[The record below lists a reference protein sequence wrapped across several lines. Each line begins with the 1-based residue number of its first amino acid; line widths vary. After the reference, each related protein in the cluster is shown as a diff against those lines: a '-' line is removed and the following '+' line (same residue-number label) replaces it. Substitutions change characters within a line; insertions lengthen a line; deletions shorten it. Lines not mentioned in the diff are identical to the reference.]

1 MRYLLIA
8 LGLFGLDE
16 GVKNYIEKQEDLDV
30 QDRKAGRFLI
40 IRKHHNRGLALN
52 MGDKRQKLIAILS
65 LAMTILLT
73 VFFIITLGHK
83 GNTLLRTGLSFL
95 LGGAFGNT
103 YDRLKRKYVVD
114 YVSFN
119 VPFKGLRSIVFNIAD
134 FCIMIGALLT
144 VIGAGGD

>member
-16 GVKNYIEKQEDLDV
+16 GVKNHIEKQEDLEV
-30 QDRKAGRFLI
+30 QDRKLGSFLL

-52 MGDKRQKLIAILS
+52 VGDKRQKLIAILS
-65 LAMTILLT
+65 LGMTAVLT
-73 VFFIITLGHK
+73 VFFIITLGNK
-83 GNTLLRTGLSFL
+83 GNALLRTGLAFL

-114 YVSFN
+114 FVSFN

-144 VIGAGGD
+144 VLGAGFD